1 MPRPHQESDPVE
13 VYQLRIR
20 LLTISPMISRRI
32 RVRSDSSIAE
42 LHETIQCIMGWSNEH
57 LHRFAIRGV
66 HYGANYLN
74 GLGFID
80 DGRKVLLRDFNF
92 RERERF
98 LYEYDMFD
106 SWRHEIRVEKRLPL
120 DTTQQQPTCISGRG
134 KTPPEDCG
142 GPDQFMALRDHYHK
156 FRVLSWMAELLAPI
170 LEDGDVSINRSEL
183 RQAMYWLEIDKFD
196 HHKANQRLADHRAG
210 NPYVYTILGG

>member
-1 MPRPHQESDPVE
+1 MSIPQQENGFVE
-13 VYQLRIR
+13 LYQLRIR

-32 RVRSDSSIAE
+32 WVRSDSSIAE
-42 LHETIQCIMGWSNEH
+42 LHETIQCVMGWRNEH
-57 LHRFAIRGV
+57 LHRFVIHGV
-66 HYGANYLN
+66 HYGANYLH
-74 GLGFID
+74 GLSFID
-80 DGRKVLLRDFNF
+80 DGRKVRLGDFNF

-106 SWRHEIRVEKRLPL
+106 SWHHEVRFEKRLPL
-120 DTTQQQPTCISGRG
+120 DPAQQYPICIGGRG

-142 GPDQFMALRDHYHK
+142 GPEHFMALRDRYHRV
-156 FRVLSWMAELLAPI
+156 RVLGWVAELLAPI
-170 LEDGDVSINRSEL
+170 LENDATPIDRSEL

-210 NPYVYTILGG
+210 KPYGDYILGG

>member
-1 MPRPHQESDPVE
+1 MSTPQQENGLIE

-42 LHETIQCIMGWSNEH
+42 LHETIQCVMGWSNEH
-57 LHRFAIRGV
+57 LHRFVIRGV
-66 HYGANYLN
+66 HYGANYLY
-74 GLGFID
+74 GLSFID
-80 DGRKVLLRDFNF
+80 DGRKVRLSDFNF
-92 RERERF
+92 RNRERF

-106 SWRHEIRVEKRLPL
+106 SWQHEVRVEKRLPL
-120 DTTQQQPTCISGRG
+120 DTTQQYPICISGRG

-142 GPDQFMALRDHYHK
+142 GAECFIALRDYYHQV
-156 FRVLSWMAELLAPI
+156 RVLGWVAELLLPI
-170 LEDGDVSINRSEL
+170 LEDDTAPIDRSEL
-183 RQAMYWLEIDKFD
+183 RRAMYWLEIDKSD

-210 NPYVYTILGG
+210 KSYDDFVLGG